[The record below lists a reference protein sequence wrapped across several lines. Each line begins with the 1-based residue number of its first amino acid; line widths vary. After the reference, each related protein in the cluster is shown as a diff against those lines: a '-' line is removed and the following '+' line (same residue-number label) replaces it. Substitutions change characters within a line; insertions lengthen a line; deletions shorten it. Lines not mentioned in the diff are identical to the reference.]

1 MASSSVSTTIA
12 GQLSTRRDVM
22 TVTSSSGN
30 NVVAVDTTT
39 TNLDQVIVD
48 NTAGTAAIFVRIWDL
63 ATGSVTLGTP
73 STAPTFILTAGIG
86 ESVEYSFAPA
96 PAFDT
101 ALSAQVTTSSGYAD
115 AGSATSWAATVTFLT
130 HD

>member
-30 NVVAVDTTT
+30 NVVGVNTGG

-63 ATGSVTLGTP
+63 VTGSVSLGAP

-96 PAFDT
+96 PVFDN

-115 AGSATSWAATVTFLT
+115 AGAATSWAATVTFLS
-130 HD
+130 H